1 MENKTFT
8 IEGMTCAS
16 CAQTVE
22 KATQKLSGVK
32 IANVNFATE
41 KMSIQFDEA
50 SLSEADI
57 QKAVSDAGYAAIP
70 NTVRKT
76 F

>member
-1 MENKTFT
+1 MEIKTFT

-16 CAQTVE
+16 LRPNSR

-57 QKAVSDAGYAAIP
+57 QKPFQMQDMLQYLIP
-70 NTVRKT
+70 
-76 F
+76 